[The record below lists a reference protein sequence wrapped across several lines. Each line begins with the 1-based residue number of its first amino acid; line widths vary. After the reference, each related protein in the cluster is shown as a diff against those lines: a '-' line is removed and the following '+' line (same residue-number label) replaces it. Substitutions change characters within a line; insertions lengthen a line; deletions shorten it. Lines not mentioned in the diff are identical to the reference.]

1 MRCNWKFFPKNHLN
15 DPCIEKMV
23 KTNYLIICTVMWN
36 FCTRCLCN
44 VRKWGLLCLRKTP
57 CLCRDKVRGHLYQT
71 HVVTGVAILLSLCL
85 FSCSSYKKITYFKD
99 LSDSG
104 AIYTVGRSINGA
116 HYQPLVIQ
124 PDDILQVVISTIDP
138 ATNEAFNIDQDKNSE
153 MTSDVLNRSK
163 SPSGYLVNKAGDIE
177 LPVLGRFHVAGLTT
191 QQIKDTVLTA
201 AAQLLKQPVVNVRLT
216 NFTVNVLGEVTRP
229 GSYVIAG
236 EKASLLDALGLAG
249 DMTIYGKRDNVI
261 LMRTENG
268 VQKKVARF
276 NLNNTEMLSSP
287 YFYLRQG
294 DVIYVEPTKAKAAST
309 DMSATKT
316 YAIAGSVLSVL
327 LIVISR
333 L

>member
-1 MRCNWKFFPKNHLN
+1 MRHFLKLYSNKFSKKINRLSKKARTNCFPIMRVFRYLYDGRICLPIMKNG
-15 DPCIEKMV
+15 P
-23 KTNYLIICTVMWN
+23 
-36 FCTRCLCN
+36 TRKGRARGRLGQ
-44 VRKWGLLCLRKTP
+44 RLHFRAWSLGLLSICLY
-57 CLCRDKVRGHLYQT
+57 CS
-71 HVVTGVAILLSLCL
+71 LS
-85 FSCSSYKKITYFKD
+85 SCSSYKKITYFKD

-104 AIYTVGRSINGA
+104 VIYTTGQNIKGVA
-116 HYQPLVIQ
+116 FQPLLIQ
-124 PDDILQVVISTIDP
+124 PDDILQILISTIDP
-138 ATNEAFNIDQDKNSE
+138 EANEAFNIHQDNNNTGKNDA
-153 MTSDVLNRSK
+153 MNMPKNLN
-163 SPSGYLVNKAGDIE
+163 GYLVDKQGDIE
-177 LPVLGRFHVAGLTT
+177 LPVLGPFHVVGLTT
-191 QQIKDTVLTA
+191 QQIKDTVLKA
-201 AAQLLKQPVVNVRLT
+201 ASRLLKQPVVNVRLI

-229 GSYVIAG
+229 GSYVITG

-276 NLNNTEMLSSP
+276 NLNNTDMLNSP